1 MLCSIVRTWE
11 CWGNLSGMIRPVICY
26 RAAPGI
32 LLSSCP
38 YTTGSAFTVAVW
50 RPVLIG
56 LPCSVSATHL
66 TRVDRAKSSAGGHIP
81 LCLKP
86 CHKQSGARFT
96 AARQNIIRGCQDR
109 ERSVITCS
117 FPWRGCPIFGQHNCL
132 AERPCN
138 CRQCHTHGEAGK

>member
-11 CWGNLSGMIRPVICY
+11 CWGNLSGMLRPVICY

-86 CHKQSGARFT
+86 RHKQELGSRQPDKISSVGAKTVKGVSSPVRSHGGAVPSLASIT
-96 AARQNIIRGCQDR
+96 VWQKGHASVDNATLTGKR
-109 ERSVITCS
+109 ES
-117 FPWRGCPIFGQHNCL
+117 
-132 AERPCN
+132 
-138 CRQCHTHGEAGK
+138 K